1 MINIHFIFIF
11 RYIILLKIILNINI
25 LYLDLNVG
33 NNVLIEGKLSERVGK
48 KVPTYGTLVVENIK
62 NGLYY
67 LNIENLKEGDT
78 IYLQFIFEG
87 IFDKYEHKRLDI
99 RFLFTDENY
108 NKMFDKFDYSRE
120 TYDII
125 EEDVTIIYYI
135 SEDIEKKQN
144 IVFST
149 LHISWT

>member
-1 MINIHFIFIF
+1 M
-11 RYIILLKIILNINI
+11 
-25 LYLDLNVG
+25 YLDLNVG